1 VEATERSKV
10 SYSRKGS
17 FERESPPMVNSPAI
31 LNASILIVDDIPA
44 NVELLERMLE
54 LAGYTSVASTTD
66 PLEVCRL
73 HRENQYD
80 LILLDLMMPGMDG
93 FQVMDC
99 LTKIEEGEFGG
110 YLSVLVVTGQ
120 PGHKLRAL
128 QLGAKDVISKP
139 FETSEI
145 LARIRN
151 MLEIRLL
158 NKEAKKQGRILEQLV
173 EDLQKQIITDPLTN
187 LYNRRFLQEYLPQ
200 EIAKA
205 RRTFSSLAVLM
216 FDLDFFK
223 RINDVFGHEAGDTFL
238 KSVAALLRGC
248 IRESDIACR
257 YGGEEFVLVLSG
269 ASLDG
274 AMKKAERIRKAV
286 MELDL
291 TVREKPL
298 GRVSTSIGVAVYP
311 EHGIAMETLL
321 RAADEA
327 LYEAKENGRN
337 RVVASEPGSEGSETK
352 K

>member
-1 VEATERSKV
+1 
-10 SYSRKGS
+10 
-17 FERESPPMVNSPAI
+17 
-31 LNASILIVDDIPA
+31 
-44 NVELLERMLE
+44 
-54 LAGYTSVASTTD
+54 
-66 PLEVCRL
+66 
-73 HRENQYD
+73 
-80 LILLDLMMPGMDG
+80 
-93 FQVMDC
+93 
-99 LTKIEEGEFGG
+99 
-110 YLSVLVVTGQ
+110 
-120 PGHKLRAL
+120 
-128 QLGAKDVISKP
+128 
-139 FETSEI
+139 
-145 LARIRN
+145 
-151 MLEIRLL
+151 
-158 NKEAKKQGRILEQLV
+158 LEQLV

-205 RRTFSSLAVLM
+205 KRTFNSLAVLM

>member
-1 VEATERSKV
+1 VEATERSKF
-10 SYSRKGS
+10 SFGQRGS
-17 FERESPPMVNSPAI
+17 FEGEPRHMVTSPAI
-31 LNASILIVDDIPA
+31 LNASILIVDDVAA
-44 NVELLERMLE
+44 NIELLKHMLQ

-66 PLEVCRL
+66 PIEVCRL
-73 HRENQYD
+73 HRQNQYD

-93 FQVMDC
+93 FQVMEC

-120 PGHKLRAL
+120 PAHKLRAL

-139 FETSEI
+139 FETAEI
-145 LARIRN
+145 LARVRN

-173 EDLQKQIITDPLTN
+173 EDLQKQIISDPLTN

-205 RRTFSSLAVLM
+205 RRTASSLAVLM

-223 RINDVFGHEAGDTFL
+223 RINDVFGHEAGDAFL
-238 KSVAALLRGC
+238 KSVATLLQGC

-274 AMKKAERIRKAV
+274 AMKKAEKIRTAV
-286 MELDL
+286 LELDL
-291 TVREKPL
+291 TIRGKPL
-298 GRVSTSIGVAVYP
+298 GRVSTSIGIAVYP
-311 EHGIAMETLL
+311 QHGTGMEALL

-337 RVVASEPGSEGSETK
+337 RIVVSEPGNEEVK
-352 K
+352 

>member
-1 VEATERSKV
+1 VEAIEYSKV
-10 SYSRKGS
+10 SRSQKGS
-17 FERESPPMVNSPAI
+17 FDKESRRMVNFSAI
-31 LNASILIVDDIPA
+31 LNASILIVDDVPT
-44 NVELLERMLE
+44 NVELLERMLQ
-54 LAGYTSVASTTD
+54 LAGYSSVASTTN
-66 PLEVCRL
+66 PSEVCRL

-93 FQVMDC
+93 FQVMEC
-99 LTKIEEGEFGG
+99 LTEIEEGEGG

-139 FETSEI
+139 FEALEI
-145 LARIRN
+145 LARVRN

-158 NKEAKKQGRILEQLV
+158 NKESKKQGRILEQLV
-173 EDLQKQIITDPLTN
+173 DDLQKQIITDPLTN
-187 LYNRRFLQEYLPQ
+187 LYNRRFLQQYLPQ

-205 RRTFSSLAVLM
+205 KRTSSSLAVLM

-223 RINDVFGHEAGDTFL
+223 RINDVFGHEAGDEFL
-238 KSVAALLRGC
+238 KSVATLLRGC

-257 YGGEEFVLVLSG
+257 YGGEEFVLVLAG
-269 ASLDG
+269 ASLEG
-274 AMKKAERIRKAV
+274 AMKKAEKIRKAV

-298 GRVSTSIGVAVYP
+298 GRVSTSIGIAVYP
-311 EHGIAMETLL
+311 EHGTGMEALL

-337 RVVASEPGSEGSETK
+337 QVVVSEPGNEEVQ
-352 K
+352 

>member
-1 VEATERSKV
+1 MVV
-10 SYSRKGS
+10 SS
-17 FERESPPMVNSPAI
+17 AI
-31 LNASILIVDDIPA
+31 LDASILIVDDIPA
-44 NVELLERMLE
+44 NVELLERMLQ
-54 LAGYTSVASTTD
+54 LAGYTLVASTNN

-80 LILLDLMMPGMDG
+80 LILLDLMMPTMDG
-93 FQVMDC
+93 FQVMEC
-99 LTKIEEGEFGG
+99 LTKIEDELGG
-110 YLSVLVVTGQ
+110 YLSVLVITGQ

-145 LARIRN
+145 LARVRN

-158 NKEAKKQGRILEQLV
+158 NKEAKKQAKILEQLV
-173 EDLQKQIITDPLTN
+173 VDLQKQIITDPLTD

-205 RRTFSSLAVLM
+205 KRSSSSLAVLM

-223 RINDVFGHEAGDTFL
+223 RINDVFGHEAGDAFL
-238 KSVAALLRGC
+238 KGVAMLLQGC
-248 IRESDIACR
+248 IRESDIVCR
-257 YGGEEFVLVLSG
+257 YGGEEFVLILSG

-274 AMKKAERIRKAV
+274 AIKKAEKIRKAV
-286 MELDL
+286 LELDL
-291 TVREKPL
+291 TIRGKPL
-298 GRVSTSIGVAVYP
+298 GKVSTSIGVAVYP
-311 EHGIAMETLL
+311 EHGTGMEALL

-337 RVVASEPGSEGSETK
+337 RVVVSEPRNEK

>member
-1 VEATERSKV
+1 
-10 SYSRKGS
+10 
-17 FERESPPMVNSPAI
+17 MVTSSAI
-31 LNASILIVDDIPA
+31 LNASILIVDDVPA
-44 NVELLERMLE
+44 NVELLERMLQ
-54 LAGYTSVASTTD
+54 LAGYTSVASTTN
-66 PLEVCRL
+66 PLDVCGL

-80 LILLDLMMPGMDG
+80 LILLDLMMPRMDG
-93 FQVMDC
+93 FQVMEC
-99 LTKIEEGEFGG
+99 LAEIEESEFAG

-139 FETSEI
+139 FETLEI
-145 LARIRN
+145 LARVRN

-158 NKEAKKQGRILEQLV
+158 NKEAKRQGKILEQLV

-205 RRTFSSLAVLM
+205 KRASSSVAVLM

-223 RINDVFGHEAGDTFL
+223 RINDVFGHEAGDAFL
-238 KSVAALLRGC
+238 KSVAALLQGC

-274 AMKKAERIRKAV
+274 AIKKAEKIRNAV
-286 MELDL
+286 MALDL
-291 TVREKPL
+291 IIRQKPL
-298 GRVSTSIGVAVYP
+298 GRVSTSIGIAVYP
-311 EHGIAMETLL
+311 EHGAEMEALL

-327 LYEAKENGRN
+327 LYEAKERGRN
-337 RVVASEPGSEGSETK
+337 RVVVSEPKNGK
-352 K
+352 V

>member
-1 VEATERSKV
+1 
-10 SYSRKGS
+10 
-17 FERESPPMVNSPAI
+17 MVTSSAI
-31 LNASILIVDDIPA
+31 LNASILIVDDVPA
-44 NVELLERMLE
+44 NVELLERMLQ
-54 LAGYTSVASTTD
+54 LAGYTSVASTTN
-66 PLEVCRL
+66 PLDVCGL

-80 LILLDLMMPGMDG
+80 LILLDLMMPRMDG
-93 FQVMDC
+93 FQVMEC
-99 LTKIEEGEFGG
+99 LAEIEESEFGG

-139 FETSEI
+139 FETLEI
-145 LARIRN
+145 LARVRN

-158 NKEAKKQGRILEQLV
+158 NKEAKRQGKILEQLV

-205 RRTFSSLAVLM
+205 KRASSSVAVLM

-223 RINDVFGHEAGDTFL
+223 RINDVFGHEAGDAFL
-238 KSVAALLRGC
+238 KSVAALLQGC

-274 AMKKAERIRKAV
+274 AIKKAEKIRNAV
-286 MELDL
+286 MDLDL
-291 TVREKPL
+291 IIRQKPL
-298 GRVSTSIGVAVYP
+298 GRVSTSIGIAVYP
-311 EHGIAMETLL
+311 EHGAEMEALL

-327 LYEAKENGRN
+327 LYEAKERGRN
-337 RVVASEPGSEGSETK
+337 RVVVSEPKNGK
-352 K
+352 V

>member
-1 VEATERSKV
+1 
-10 SYSRKGS
+10 
-17 FERESPPMVNSPAI
+17 MVTSSAI
-31 LNASILIVDDIPA
+31 LNASILIVDDVPA
-44 NVELLERMLE
+44 NVELLERMLQ
-54 LAGYTSVASTTD
+54 LAGYTSVASTTN
-66 PLEVCRL
+66 PLDVCGL

-80 LILLDLMMPGMDG
+80 LILLDLMMPRMDG
-93 FQVMDC
+93 FQVMEC
-99 LTKIEEGEFGG
+99 LAEIEESEFGG

-139 FETSEI
+139 FETLEI

-158 NKEAKKQGRILEQLV
+158 NKEAKRQGKILEQLV

-205 RRTFSSLAVLM
+205 KRASSSVAVLM

-223 RINDVFGHEAGDTFL
+223 RINDVFGHEAGDAFL
-238 KSVAALLRGC
+238 KSVAALLQGC

-274 AMKKAERIRKAV
+274 AIKKAEKIRNAV
-286 MELDL
+286 MDLDL
-291 TVREKPL
+291 IIRQKPL
-298 GRVSTSIGVAVYP
+298 GKVSTSIGIAVYP
-311 EHGIAMETLL
+311 EHGAEMEALL

-327 LYEAKENGRN
+327 LYEAKERGRN
-337 RVVASEPGSEGSETK
+337 RVVVSEPKNGK
-352 K
+352 V

>member
-1 VEATERSKV
+1 MGKISCD
-10 SYSRKGS
+10 RKGS
-17 FERESPPMVNSPAI
+17 SEEESRNMVVSSAI
-31 LNASILIVDDIPA
+31 LDASILIVDDIPA
-44 NVELLERMLE
+44 NVELLERMLQ
-54 LAGYTSVASTTD
+54 LAGYTLVASTNN

-80 LILLDLMMPGMDG
+80 LILLDLMMPTMDG
-93 FQVMDC
+93 FQVMEC
-99 LTKIEEGEFGG
+99 LTKIEDELGG
-110 YLSVLVVTGQ
+110 YLSVLVITGQ

-145 LARIRN
+145 LARVRN

-158 NKEAKKQGRILEQLV
+158 NKEAKKQAKILEQLV
-173 EDLQKQIITDPLTN
+173 VDLQKQIITDPLTD

-205 RRTFSSLAVLM
+205 KRSSSSLAVLM

-223 RINDVFGHEAGDTFL
+223 RINDVFGHEAGDAFL
-238 KSVAALLRGC
+238 KGVAMLLQGC
-248 IRESDIACR
+248 IRESDIVCR
-257 YGGEEFVLVLSG
+257 YGGEEFVLILSG

-274 AMKKAERIRKAV
+274 AIKKAEKIRKAV
-286 MELDL
+286 LELDL
-291 TVREKPL
+291 TIRGKPL
-298 GRVSTSIGVAVYP
+298 GKVSTSIGVAVYP
-311 EHGIAMETLL
+311 EHGTGMEALL

-337 RVVASEPGSEGSETK
+337 RVVVSEPRNEK

>member
-1 VEATERSKV
+1 
-10 SYSRKGS
+10 
-17 FERESPPMVNSPAI
+17 MVTSSAI
-31 LNASILIVDDIPA
+31 LDASILIVDDVPA
-44 NVELLERMLE
+44 NVELLERMLQ
-54 LAGYTSVASTTD
+54 LAGYTSVASTTN
-66 PLEVCRL
+66 PLDVCGL

-80 LILLDLMMPGMDG
+80 LILLDLMMPRMDG
-93 FQVMDC
+93 FQVMEC
-99 LTKIEEGEFGG
+99 LAEIEESEFGG

-139 FETSEI
+139 FETLEI
-145 LARIRN
+145 LARVRN

-158 NKEAKKQGRILEQLV
+158 NKEAKRQGKILEQLV

-205 RRTFSSLAVLM
+205 KRASSSVAVLM

-223 RINDVFGHEAGDTFL
+223 RINDVFGHEAGDAFL
-238 KSVAALLRGC
+238 KSVAALLQGC

-274 AMKKAERIRKAV
+274 AIKKAEKIRNAV
-286 MELDL
+286 MDLDL
-291 TVREKPL
+291 IIRQKPL
-298 GRVSTSIGVAVYP
+298 GKVSTSIGIAVYP
-311 EHGIAMETLL
+311 EHGAEMEALL

-327 LYEAKENGRN
+327 LYEAKERGRN
-337 RVVASEPGSEGSETK
+337 RVVVSEPKNGK
-352 K
+352 V

>member
-1 VEATERSKV
+1 MVV
-10 SYSRKGS
+10 SSTI
-17 FERESPPMVNSPAI
+17 F
-31 LNASILIVDDIPA
+31 NASILIVDDVPA
-44 NVELLERMLE
+44 NVELLEHMLQ
-54 LAGYTSVASTTD
+54 LAGYTSVSSTTD

-93 FQVMDC
+93 FQVMEC
-99 LTKIEEGEFGG
+99 LTKIEEDEFGG
-110 YLSVLVVTGQ
+110 YLSALVVTGQ
-120 PGHKLRAL
+120 PEHRLRAL

-139 FETSEI
+139 FETLEI

-151 MLEIRLL
+151 LLEIRLL
-158 NKEAKKQGRILEQLV
+158 NREAKKQSGVLEELV
-173 EDLQKQIITDPLTN
+173 VDLQKQIITDPLTD

-205 RRTFSSLAVLM
+205 KRSSSSLAVLM

-223 RINDVFGHEAGDTFL
+223 RINDVFGHEAGDAFL
-238 KSVAALLRGC
+238 KGVARLLQGC

-274 AMKKAERIRKAV
+274 AIKKAERIRKAV

-291 TVREKPL
+291 TIRKKPL
-298 GRVSTSIGVAVYP
+298 GRVSTSIGIAVYP
-311 EHGIAMETLL
+311 EHGTGMEALL

-337 RVVASEPGSEGSETK
+337 RVVVSESRNEK
-352 K
+352 VK

>member
-1 VEATERSKV
+1 VKATENRKV
-10 SYSRKGS
+10 SWNQK
-17 FERESPPMVNSPAI
+17 ESLEKESLSMVTSSAI
-31 LNASILIVDDIPA
+31 LNASILIVDDVHA
-44 NVELLERMLE
+44 NVELLERLLQ
-54 LAGYTSVASTTD
+54 LAGYTSVASTTN

-93 FQVMDC
+93 FQVMEC

-145 LARIRN
+145 LARVRN

-200 EIAKA
+200 EIARAK
-205 RRTFSSLAVLM
+205 RISSSLAVLM

-223 RINDVFGHEAGDTFL
+223 RINDVFGHEAGDAFL
-238 KSVAALLRGC
+238 KSVATLLEGC

-257 YGGEEFVLVLSG
+257 YGGEEFVLVLSN

-274 AMKKAERIRKAV
+274 AMKKAEKIRKAV

-298 GRVSTSIGVAVYP
+298 GRVSTSIGIAVYP
-311 EHGIAMETLL
+311 EHGTDMEALL
-321 RAADEA
+321 RSADEA

-337 RVVASEPGSEGSETK
+337 RVVVSDARDEEVR
-352 K
+352 

>member
-1 VEATERSKV
+1 
-10 SYSRKGS
+10 
-17 FERESPPMVNSPAI
+17 MVTSSAI
-31 LNASILIVDDIPA
+31 LNASILIVDDVPA
-44 NVELLERMLE
+44 NVELLERMLQ
-54 LAGYTSVASTTD
+54 LAGYTSVASTTN
-66 PLEVCRL
+66 PLDVCGL

-80 LILLDLMMPGMDG
+80 LILLDLMMPRMDG
-93 FQVMDC
+93 FQVMEC
-99 LTKIEEGEFGG
+99 LAEIEESEFGG

-139 FETSEI
+139 FETLEI

-158 NKEAKKQGRILEQLV
+158 NKEAKRQGKILEQLV

-205 RRTFSSLAVLM
+205 KRASSSVAVLM

-223 RINDVFGHEAGDTFL
+223 RINDVFGHEAGDAFL
-238 KSVAALLRGC
+238 KSVAALLQGC

-274 AMKKAERIRKAV
+274 AIKKAEKIRNAV
-286 MELDL
+286 MDLDL
-291 TVREKPL
+291 IIRQKPL
-298 GRVSTSIGVAVYP
+298 GRVSTSIGIAVYP
-311 EHGIAMETLL
+311 EHGAEMEALL

-327 LYEAKENGRN
+327 LYEAKERGRN
-337 RVVASEPGSEGSETK
+337 RVVVSEPKNGK
-352 K
+352 V

>member
-1 VEATERSKV
+1 
-10 SYSRKGS
+10 
-17 FERESPPMVNSPAI
+17 MVTSSAI
-31 LNASILIVDDIPA
+31 LNASILIVDDVPA
-44 NVELLERMLE
+44 NVELLERMLQ
-54 LAGYTSVASTTD
+54 LAGYTSVASTTN
-66 PLEVCRL
+66 PLDVCGL

-80 LILLDLMMPGMDG
+80 LILLDLMMPRMDG
-93 FQVMDC
+93 FQVMEC
-99 LTKIEEGEFGG
+99 LAEIEESEFGG

-139 FETSEI
+139 FETLEI
-145 LARIRN
+145 LARVRN

-158 NKEAKKQGRILEQLV
+158 NKEAKRQGKILEQLV

-205 RRTFSSLAVLM
+205 KRASSSVAVLM

-223 RINDVFGHEAGDTFL
+223 RINDVFGHEAGDAFL
-238 KSVAALLRGC
+238 KSVAALLQGC

-274 AMKKAERIRKAV
+274 AIKKAEKIRNAV
-286 MELDL
+286 MDLDL
-291 TVREKPL
+291 IIRQKPL
-298 GRVSTSIGVAVYP
+298 GKVSTSIGIAVYP
-311 EHGIAMETLL
+311 EHGAEMEALL

-327 LYEAKENGRN
+327 LYEAKERGRN
-337 RVVASEPGSEGSETK
+337 RVVVSEPKNGK
-352 K
+352 V